1 MSQFISRG
9 YEPNLPTFLTCI
21 RLSTRGYSPKRP
33 DAVIST
39 NMLNSLRKLHATC
52 HFNFQGC
59 MNRHL
64 DEIIS
69 LRMISFFQMLLNF
82 AKSFSSIQFEVRTL
96 KLVKFAPNCL
106 LIYSLFL
113 RIFVKKKRKLFLNY
127 SYMKFL
133 KWIIIVTN
141 LTNAVYHL
149 HEKAAFKVHYM
160 VKES

>member
-1 MSQFISRG
+1 
-9 YEPNLPTFLTCI
+9 
-21 RLSTRGYSPKRP
+21 
-33 DAVIST
+33 
-39 NMLNSLRKLHATC
+39 
-52 HFNFQGC
+52 

-133 KWIIIVTN
+133 K
-141 LTNAVYHL
+141 
-149 HEKAAFKVHYM
+149 
-160 VKES
+160 